1 MGVTL
6 VSSNS
11 IDDGAVF
18 YLNGVE
24 VGRRRVS
31 AGQNY
36 LTTADNQGNEGIVEP
51 ILFSS
56 ASLMQGPN
64 VMAVEVHQ
72 FSVTSS
78 DIAFGMTLTARTLCT
93 PPVITTQPSDATVT
107 QCPTATFTVA
117 ATGSA
122 PLAYVWCRDGVVIGG
137 AINASYTTPPLALT
151 DDGKVYTVKIT
162 NPCGTVTSAGAVL
175 HVARPPNDTPV
186 PASALTA
193 PATVSGSL
201 LYAGTTPPGVV
212 GTFPPLMPTF
222 SQQNAPDVWY
232 SFSPTVDG
240 VVTVD
245 TCGAAN
251 CPGDTVL
258 AVYQG
263 SPAALLYNP
272 SGLSGQNWYN
282 DNMSPVC
289 GLNPQAAQVKF
300 DAKACTTYYIR
311 VSARSANNPP
321 GGFTLN
327 LTQLPAPMPPN
338 DACNLATSVSA
349 NSSTRFNNRLASTSA
364 TPLPV
369 IYNDVWFM
377 FVAPPLFGDATVET
391 CATFNGDLAVY
402 TGNNCS
408 SLVSVTLTVVA
419 ASCPA
424 GSMGLK
430 RSFSVMP
437 GQTYRVRVG
446 GVTSTD
452 LGCGFLRVS
461 SGLPPAN
468 TLPAGN
474 PNMCKTYTILGRPS
488 GQDWSWS
495 LTSPMNCRFNI
506 KGNVAGVPSTGTALD
521 IATAFANRI
530 NFVGGAGLMATP
542 VAATPARPEVA
553 YLKICT
559 PCAINQVVLKVGPSP
574 GTPDCWV
581 ANQALLGAITPCVFN
596 PGIYEITDPAA
607 DPEAPV
613 TDCNGNGQ
621 SDYVD
626 IATGIS
632 LDADGNGV
640 PDECPLRLDVTYAA
654 LGNEVVI
661 TWAATEAVLEQ
672 SANVTGPWSAVAGAA
687 SPYAIAPAT
696 SQKFFRLRRP

>member
-1 MGVTL
+1 MTVTPDGPPAITLIPIGQVWRYLDNGSDQGIAWQAPGFPDGSWLTGTALFGNDTVPYPYPFITPLPRGGGRITYYFRTSFNWSGSTVGVTL

-72 FSVTSS
+72 TSVTSS

-93 PPVITTQPSDATVT
+93 PPAITTQPSDATVT

-137 AINASYTTPPLALT
+137 AINASYTTPPLALA

-175 HVARPPNDTPV
+175 HVARPPNDTPAT
-186 PASALTA
+186 ASALTA

-212 GTFPPLMPTF
+212 GTFPPLTPTL

-245 TCGAAN
+245 TCGAVN

-327 LTQLPAPMPPN
+327 LTQPPAPMAPN

-369 IYNDVWFM
+369 IYNDVWFKPRIPKPESRPERGS
-377 FVAPPLFGDATVET
+377 FGFRAEDRPPHPAPRVCRVRGEVGRVAPRAPRGGEGRGSLEAGGQRAWGD
-391 CATFNGDLAVY
+391 
-402 TGNNCS
+402 
-408 SLVSVTLTVVA
+408 
-419 ASCPA
+419 
-424 GSMGLK
+424 
-430 RSFSVMP
+430 
-437 GQTYRVRVG
+437 
-446 GVTSTD
+446 
-452 LGCGFLRVS
+452 
-461 SGLPPAN
+461 
-468 TLPAGN
+468 
-474 PNMCKTYTILGRPS
+474 GRRRAR
-488 GQDWSWS
+488 G
-495 LTSPMNCRFNI
+495 
-506 KGNVAGVPSTGTALD
+506 
-521 IATAFANRI
+521 
-530 NFVGGAGLMATP
+530 GGAQP
-542 VAATPARPEVA
+542 
-553 YLKICT
+553 
-559 PCAINQVVLKVGPSP
+559 
-574 GTPDCWV
+574 
-581 ANQALLGAITPCVFN
+581 
-596 PGIYEITDPAA
+596 
-607 DPEAPV
+607 
-613 TDCNGNGQ
+613 
-621 SDYVD
+621 
-626 IATGIS
+626 
-632 LDADGNGV
+632 
-640 PDECPLRLDVTYAA
+640 
-654 LGNEVVI
+654 
-661 TWAATEAVLEQ
+661 
-672 SANVTGPWSAVAGAA
+672 
-687 SPYAIAPAT
+687 
-696 SQKFFRLRRP
+696 